1 MNPERY
7 DDQHQQT
14 SVKINASVDVGVAR
28 IIEILSRHPH
38 LCTRASCQDD
48 AGGREGRF
56 YVFFTL
62 KNVSIGEIA
71 EFAYRLYLETRQQYD
86 SVVEIR
92 LAYLNGIEIS
102 FRASNKEKDLPA
114 IEKRLAA
121 FIEGEIASLQ
131 PIPLSQP
138 PKGSA

>member
-1 MNPERY
+1 MNPACY
-7 DDQHQQT
+7 DDQHTQT

-38 LCTRASCQDD
+38 LCTLASCQDD

-56 YVFFTL
+56 YVLFTL

-71 EFAYRLYLETRQQYD
+71 EFAYRLYLETRQQYN

-92 LAYLNGIEIS
+92 LEYLNGICIS
-102 FRASNKEKDLPA
+102 FRASNKKKDQPA
-114 IEKRLAA
+114 IEKKMAA
-121 FIEGEIASLQ
+121 FIEGEVASLQ
-131 PIPLSQP
+131 PIPLSRP
-138 PKGSA
+138 PKISA